1 MIEEF
6 KNTIF
11 NGNCVDVM
19 NIFSDNSVDLVVT
32 SPPYDNLRT
41 YKGYTFPFDEIVK
54 QLYRIVKV
62 GGVVVC
68 VVSDARIN

>member
-32 SPPYDNLRT
+32 SPPYDDLRT

-54 QLYRIVKV
+54 QFLYYYE
-62 GGVVVC
+62 
-68 VVSDARIN
+68 DDE